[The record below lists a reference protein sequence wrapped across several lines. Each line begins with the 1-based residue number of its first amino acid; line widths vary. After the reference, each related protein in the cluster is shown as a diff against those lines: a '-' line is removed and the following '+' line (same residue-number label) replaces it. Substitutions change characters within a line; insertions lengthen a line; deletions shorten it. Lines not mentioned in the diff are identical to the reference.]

1 MAQYMLLLYANEVE
15 GEELAEREADLP
27 IWTELTK
34 SLEEAGL
41 LVGSGRLH
49 RTTSATTVSA
59 MSGETELTDGPFAIT
74 KEALAGYYLI
84 EAHELGE
91 ALRAIRHRAVAPQAV
106 DGPPARRDREPCA
119 GVRRNAVPRPRGERG
134 RVRVLDSVFGQ
145 LEVPDMADQRG
156 EHGGPLVA
164 ERAGHRIGSRVTQGP
179 DP

>member
-41 LVGSGRLH
+41 LVASGRLH

-84 EAHELGE
+84 EADNLDE
-91 ALRAIRHRAVAPQAV
+91 ALNV
-106 DGPPARRDREPCA
+106 ARRVPLIRYGHVE
-119 GVRRNAVPRPRGERG
+119 VRPLMD
-134 RVRVLDSVFGQ
+134 LD
-145 LEVPDMADQRG
+145 LE
-156 EHGGPLVA
+156 
-164 ERAGHRIGSRVTQGP
+164 
-179 DP
+179 